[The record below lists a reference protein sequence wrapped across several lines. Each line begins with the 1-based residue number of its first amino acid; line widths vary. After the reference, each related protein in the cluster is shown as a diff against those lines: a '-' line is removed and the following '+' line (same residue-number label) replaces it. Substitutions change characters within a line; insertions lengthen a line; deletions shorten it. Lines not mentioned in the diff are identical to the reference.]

1 MKKMTKIILELDED
15 DLRQVEAVAEV
26 EDRTRSAQLR
36 IIIADWLK
44 RELATAINED
54 EKQGKRRN

>member
-1 MKKMTKIILELDED
+1 MKKMTKIILELDEN

-44 RELATAINED
+44 REMARTESG
-54 EKQGKRRN
+54 ERTGKN